1 VTASAAVISVLSRI
15 LLAGSPDHARVIST
29 ASQCPQVS
37 ASATTGL
44 TFIAGLVLRQPRLS
58 GGGPRTG
65 PGSLTL
71 VSRVSV
77 VGVPS
82 SAASYAAGQDL
93 APAALR
99 SAGLLEQLT
108 ACGLEVHDDGDLPH
122 QAWSPDRD
130 HPRAQNA
137 GQATVSVQQL
147 ADRLGPLLARG
158 DIALVLGGNCTIALG
173 VVAALWRLGA
183 GAPGLLYVDR
193 HYDLNT
199 PESTSDGALD
209 WMGLAHA
216 LALPGCLDTLTGAF
230 GQRPLL
236 EPDQVAW
243 LGVEPRMA
251 TQWEREQASRLGLH
265 VTSSQALA
273 ADPAAAA
280 LAALSQLP
288 AGPLALH
295 LDVDVLDFI
304 DAPLAENTDCRN
316 TGPTLDQVAE
326 ALTAAA
332 RDQRMRALSI
342 GELNPTR
349 CAGDAD
355 ALSRFVTSI
364 SRVLAAT
371 TH

>member
-1 VTASAAVISVLSRI
+1 M
-15 LLAGSPDHARVIST
+15 
-29 ASQCPQVS
+29 
-37 ASATTGL
+37 
-44 TFIAGLVLRQPRLS
+44 
-58 GGGPRTG
+58 
-65 PGSLTL
+65 
-71 VSRVSV
+71 
-77 VGVPS
+77 GVPS

-108 ACGLEVHDDGDLPH
+108 ACGLEVHDAGDLAH

-130 HPRAQNA
+130 HPLAQNA

-147 ADRLGPLLARG
+147 ADRLGPLLERG
-158 DIALVLGGNCTIALG
+158 DMALVLGGNCTIALG
-173 VVAALWRLGA
+173 VVAALRRLGA

-199 PESTSDGALD
+199 PQSTTDGALD

-216 LALPGCLDTLTGAF
+216 LALPGCLDTLAGAF
-230 GQRPLL
+230 GPRPLL

-243 LGVEPRMA
+243 LGVEPQVA
-251 TQWEREQASRLGLH
+251 TAWEREQAGRLGVH

-280 LAALSQLP
+280 LAALGRLP
-288 AGPLALH
+288 PGPLALH

-304 DAPLAENTDCRN
+304 DAPLAENTDGRN

-342 GELNPTR
+342 AELNPTR
-349 CAGDAD
+349 CAGTPD
-355 ALSRFVTSI
+355 ALPRFVASI
-364 SRVLAAT
+364 VRILTAT
-371 TH
+371 AH

>member
-1 VTASAAVISVLSRI
+1 
-15 LLAGSPDHARVIST
+15 
-29 ASQCPQVS
+29 
-37 ASATTGL
+37 
-44 TFIAGLVLRQPRLS
+44 
-58 GGGPRTG
+58 
-65 PGSLTL
+65 
-71 VSRVSV
+71 

-108 ACGLEVHDDGDLPH
+108 ATGFEVHDDGDLPH

-130 HPRAQNA
+130 HPLAQNA
-137 GQATVSVQQL
+137 GQATVSLQQL
-147 ADRLGPLLARG
+147 ADRLYPLLTRG

-173 VVAALWRLGA
+173 VMAALRLLDA
-183 GAPGLLYVDR
+183 GTPGLLYVDR

-199 PESTSDGALD
+199 PESTTDGALD

-216 LALPGCLDTLTGAF
+216 LALPGCLDTLAGAF
-230 GQRPLL
+230 GRRPLL
-236 EPDQVAW
+236 EADQVAW
-243 LGVEPRMA
+243 LGVEPRIA
-251 TQWEREQASRLGLH
+251 TQWEREQAGRLALR
-265 VTSSQALA
+265 VITSQALA
-273 ADPAAAA
+273 ADPAATA
-280 LAALSQLP
+280 LTALSQLP

-326 ALTAAA
+326 ALTTAA
-332 RDQRMRALSI
+332 RDERMRALSI

-349 CAGDAD
+349 CAGDPD
-355 ALSRFVTSI
+355 TLPRFVRSI
-364 SRVLAAT
+364 ARIFTAT
-371 TH
+371 AH